1 MMNRIG
7 NEIVLDRD
15 GTRRGEDLPW
25 IPSPKFEGVAMR
37 NLLEGTRTR
46 GRMSAHLVRIEP
58 GKAIGEHVHEGSFEI
73 HEILEG
79 SGVAAMPG
87 ELREYRPGVVSLI
100 PQGSPHEVRA
110 GKDGLVL
117 LAKFAPALG

>member
-1 MMNRIG
+1 MNRIG
-7 NEIVLDRD
+7 NEIILDRD
-15 GTRRGEDLPW
+15 GARRGEELPW
-25 IPSPKFEGVAMR
+25 IPSPKFEGVVMR
-37 NLLEGTRTR
+37 NLLEGACTG
-46 GRMSAHLVRIEP
+46 GRLSAHLVRIEP
-58 GKAIGEHVHEGSFEI
+58 GKAIGEHVHEGSLEI

-87 ELREYRPGVVSLI
+87 EEREYRPGVVSLI